1 MSTMPDL
8 FEPLQYSFVQRALL
22 GSILVGI
29 VCASVGVFVVLRGL
43 AFLGDAIAH
52 AAFPGVVIAFLLKAN
67 LVLGGSIAAVLAAIT
82 IGNVARRSKL
92 REDTVIGVVFSGM
105 FALGV
110 VLFSR
115 IRTFTGDLL
124 AILFGDVLGV
134 GEDQLLTAAA
144 AAILIIVLL
153 RLTWREQVF
162 VSFDPTGA
170 AAAGVHTL
178 RYDTI
183 LLGLIGLAVAIS
195 VQIVGV
201 VLVAALLVTPA
212 ATARLVATDLRGM
225 TTLAIGL
232 ASFSCVAGIWL
243 SYFVNSASGGTI
255 VLVATALFLLVWLSR
270 SRVLSSRVAAD
281 RA

>member
-1 MSTMPDL
+1 MPDL
-8 FEPLQYSFVQRALL
+8 LEPLQYAFVQRAIL

-52 AAFPGVVIAFLLKAN
+52 AAFPGVVIAFLLKTN
-67 LVLGGSIAAVLAAIT
+67 LVLGGSVAAVLAAIT

-144 AAILIIVLL
+144 AAILIIVVL

-170 AAAGVHTL
+170 EAAGIRTL
-178 RYDTI
+178 RYDTV

-255 VLVATALFLLVWLSR
+255 VLVATALFLVVWLWR
-270 SRVLSSRVAAD
+270 SLASSSRAAAG